1 MTDYA
6 AFAAVYADQQRALW
20 AYLRRLGATPELAT
34 DLVQDCFL
42 RWLELPRGSGDITQ
56 PKPWLY
62 VTASRL
68 YIDHRRRHGR
78 EVDWDGSGAEPLAA
92 ELGNDATIAPAVWSA
107 LSARQRQLLW
117 LAYAEG
123 FEHEEIA
130 RIIGVASASVRALLS
145 RARARLAELLAPER
159 EKHHERA

>member
-6 AFAAVYADQQRALW
+6 AFAAVYAEQQRALW
-20 AYLRRLGATPELAT
+20 AYLRRLGAAPELAT

-42 RWLELPRGSGDITQ
+42 RWLELPQHSSDLAQ
-56 PKPWLY
+56 PKAWLY

-78 EVDWDGSGAEPLAA
+78 EVDWETSGAEPIADID
-92 ELGNDATIAPAVWSA
+92 GNDSAIAATVWSA

-123 FEHEEIA
+123 FEHAEIA
-130 RIIGVASASVRALLS
+130 RITGVASASVRVLLS
-145 RARARLAELLAPER
+145 RARTRLADLLAPER
-159 EKHHERA
+159 EERHERA